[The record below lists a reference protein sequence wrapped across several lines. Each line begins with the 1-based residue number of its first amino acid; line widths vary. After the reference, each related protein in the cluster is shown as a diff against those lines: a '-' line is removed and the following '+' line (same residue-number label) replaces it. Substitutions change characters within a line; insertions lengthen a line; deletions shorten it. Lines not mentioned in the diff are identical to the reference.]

1 MNAQS
6 ITITKFRIT
15 FYLYPISTLKS
26 IIQVGC
32 KWIKIAYTNL
42 IKKCFAINHLFSIPP
57 Q

>member
-1 MNAQS
+1 MNTQS

>member
-1 MNAQS
+1 MNTQS
-6 ITITKFRIT
+6 IAITKFSIT

-26 IIQVGC
+26 IFQVGC

-42 IKKCFAINHLFSIPP
+42 IKKCFVIIHLFSIPP